1 MNNLAHDYIVHKVSR
16 PKKSKLSVPPGRLH
30 GMTDE
35 LIRPDP
41 PMTGDERTQL
51 TTFLDYQRATVVS
64 KCTGLTEEQARR
76 AHVPSELTT
85 IAGLLGHL
93 TLNEFY
99 WFSVVL
105 DGQEDTWEEAFKTDP
120 DAEFR
125 LAMSASMPS
134 LLDEYQ
140 AECERGRQIVAKLDL
155 DAEVPFRGDRQV
167 NVRWVVTH
175 MVEET
180 ARHLGHLDLLRELT
194 DGATGE

>member
-1 MNNLAHDYIVHKVSR
+1 VHKLSGAE
-16 PKKSKLSVPPGRLH
+16 KSKLSVPTGRLPT
-30 GMTDE
+30 MTDHPK
-35 LIRPDP
+35 RPDP

-64 KCTGLTEEQARR
+64 KCAGLTQEQARR
-76 AHVPSELTT
+76 VHVPSELTT

-93 TLNEFY
+93 ALNENY

-105 DGQEDTWEEAFKTDP
+105 DGQVDTWEERLKADP

-125 LAMSASMPS
+125 IAPGVTVPS
-134 LLDEYQ
+134 LVDEYL
-140 AECERGRQIVAKLDL
+140 AECERSRQIVAKLDL
-155 DAEVPFRGDRQV
+155 DAEVPFRGDRRV

>member
-1 MNNLAHDYIVHKVSR
+1 MNNIAHDYIVHKVFGGVTR
-16 PKKSKLSVPPGRLH
+16 KLSVPTGRLPT
-30 GMTDE
+30 MTDQPK
-35 LIRPDP
+35 RPDP

-64 KCTGLTEEQARR
+64 KCSGLTEEQARR

-93 TLNEFY
+93 TLNEYY

-105 DGQEDTWEEAFKTDP
+105 DGQEDTWEEALKTDP

-125 LAMSASMPS
+125 IALSATVPS
-134 LLDEYQ
+134 LVEEYL
-140 AECERGRQIVAKLDL
+140 AECERSRQIVAKLDL
-155 DAEVPFRGDRQV
+155 DAQVDFRGDRKV

-194 DGATGE
+194 DGVTGE